1 MSTKERELIA
11 GIFGGNSEVSE
22 EPRNAPMG
30 SPDAISGSYQGFPFD
45 DEEAESNVVCF
56 MEVHGTQGETP
67 QGPATV
73 SKLHSI
79 TYIQTDLQLSA
90 QRCPVRLHTEPPF
103 LSRYDPHHSVDY
115 RLRLG

>member
-11 GIFGGNSEVSE
+11 GIFGGNFSE

-30 SPDAISGSYQGFPFD
+30 SPDAISVLYQGFPFD
-45 DEEAESNVVCF
+45 DEGVESNVVCF

-67 QGPATV
+67 QGPAIV
-73 SKLHSI
+73 IKLHSV

-90 QRCPVRLHTEPPF
+90 QHFLVGLHTGPPF

-115 RLRLG
+115 KLRQE